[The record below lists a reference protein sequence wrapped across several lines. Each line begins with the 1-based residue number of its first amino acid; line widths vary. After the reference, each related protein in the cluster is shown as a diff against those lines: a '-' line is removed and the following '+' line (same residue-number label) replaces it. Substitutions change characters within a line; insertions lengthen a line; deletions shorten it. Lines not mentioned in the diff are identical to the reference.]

1 MMIKLIYTLLSTV
14 VVVGLLYHFAALNV
28 FNFFVSKDSESR
40 QIGGAVSYAADPDQT
55 LYVFKPKKEL
65 GQLPVLIFVHGGSW
79 DEGNAANYE
88 FAGRAFAAKGFL
100 TFVINYRKNPKNQ
113 FPAFVQDVALA
124 TAWANTHA
132 SEYGGD
138 GKTIFLSG
146 HSAGAYNVAL
156 AVLDQHY
163 MKDAGVDPNIIKG
176 VATLAGPF
184 DFLPLDTSATIRTFG
199 KVKDLANTQ
208 PINFARSDAPP
219 FLILHGD
226 DDTIVFPRNAKSLY
240 NLLLE
245 AGSKPKLVMYP
256 HISHVQIMLSLS
268 KPMRASAPVL
278 NDVTNFFKDILKQ

>member
-1 MMIKLIYTLLSTV
+1 
-14 VVVGLLYHFAALNV
+14 
-28 FNFFVSKDSESR
+28 
-40 QIGGAVSYAADPDQT
+40 
-55 LYVFKPKKEL
+55 
-65 GQLPVLIFVHGGSW
+65 
-79 DEGNAANYE
+79 
-88 FAGRAFAAKGFL
+88 
-100 TFVINYRKNPKNQ
+100 
-113 FPAFVQDVALA
+113 
-124 TAWANTHA
+124 
-132 SEYGGD
+132 
-138 GKTIFLSG
+138 
-146 HSAGAYNVAL
+146 
-156 AVLDQHY
+156 

-256 HISHVQIMLSLS
+256 KISHVQIMLSLS